1 MSTITKKQTA
11 LALVAVV
18 FATAMVASIAASAD
32 QMAFARSYHHNHHHN
47 GDRHN
52 GDGSSINV
60 ASSQSQR
67 SNCQTAG
74 GNSPI
79 DTSCINAQSSDNRN
93 SGGIIRNT

>member
-32 QMAFARSYHHNHHHN
+32 QMAFARSHISVFSHQHQLA
-47 GDRHN
+47 
-52 GDGSSINV
+52 NV
-60 ASSQSQR
+60 
-67 SNCQTAG
+67 QTAG

-79 DTSCINAQSSDNRN
+79 DTSGINVQTSENSNTGGSITSSN
-93 SGGIIRNT
+93 SR

>member
-32 QMAFARSYHHNHHHN
+32 QMAFARHHHHSHHH
-47 GDRHN
+47 G
-52 GDGSSINV
+52 GDGGNSITV
-60 ASSQSQR
+60 ASSQRQSA
-67 SNCQTAG
+67 NCQTAG

-79 DTSCINAQSSDNRN
+79 DTSCINVQTSENNND
-93 SGGIIRNT
+93 GGIISN